1 MAKIGTDPNIGKDT
15 RFPNNDPTK
24 GGRPLSFKT
33 RYKEIYEQND
43 AVIWLPQSAVL
54 ERTKNGINEIGLPL
68 QKSDQI
74 LAKLDRLIA
83 NGKEGISLNAI
94 KFIWEQID
102 GKPRETVDITQF
114 IEQPLF
120 LDVSEDHSNTE
131 ITNTP

>member
-1 MAKIGTDPNIGKDT
+1 MI
-15 RFPNNDPTK
+15 TK
-24 GGRPLSFKT
+24 TLT

-131 ITNTP
+131 ATNTP